1 MVGTSNVSSLKE
13 NLKKW
18 PRCMD
23 WKKNEQFGE
32 KQIIKIID
40 LNRTKRKRAD
50 DLNKAEEIMLKT
62 SWVTLCIKAS
72 CAYQGR
78 PLFSLTRI
86 TQFTRA
92 HNLIT
97 RRNQVEPF

>member
-1 MVGTSNVSSLKE
+1 
-13 NLKKW
+13 
-18 PRCMD
+18 MD

-62 SWVTLCIKAS
+62 SWVTLCV
-72 CAYQGR
+72 
-78 PLFSLTRI
+78 LTKVGHYSHLRGLP
-86 TQFTRA
+86 
-92 HNLIT
+92 NLPELIT
-97 RRNQVEPF
+97 